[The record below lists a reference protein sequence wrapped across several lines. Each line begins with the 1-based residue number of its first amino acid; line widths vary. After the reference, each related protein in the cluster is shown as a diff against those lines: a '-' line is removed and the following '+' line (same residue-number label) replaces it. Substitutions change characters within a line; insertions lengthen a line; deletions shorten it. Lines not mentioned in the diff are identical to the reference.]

1 MKTDKEYFN
10 LKIDKEYYEKLKTI
24 DYSKVKEEIN
34 KSFDEY
40 LTTFL
45 PNAGPIGYE
54 EEEPLYFD
62 NYGEPVYD
70 PSNRDLV
77 FTVETDE
84 YMKNVVNKIQNY
96 FYENRMLIT
105 IIVAYNLM
113 ISQEYPLNKKLSLFS
128 MLGDSTFS
136 NKTKEI
142 IDPYIRDSDYS
153 YFPLF
158 MFPLINKFTKDE
170 ILSFILFNFNY
181 NSYFI
186 SDGLLKLFLNILNIK
201 DNEEVLNL
209 YSGLG
214 NFLIKSSL
222 YNSNTIIY
230 GYDDFD
236 DLLNISV
243 IRTSL
248 FSNNIKFENR
258 YKNNGEKITTLEY
271 LENRVNNNLKVDKIF
286 LNLSLISEY
295 YNENREKVT
304 IDYRNKIKNN
314 LKIDNIIVK
323 EASLEWLLYILLINQ
338 LKDNGKA
345 ISLVATNILSNHQN
359 KNIRKYFIEN
369 GHIESIIL
377 LPYNLMI
384 GYSTSLVL
392 IVFSKGNKKIRFI
405 NATEFYENEK
415 LENNKQKIIALIP
428 NNDINN
434 ILYLL
439 NDNKKTNISFSK
451 KIEDFS
457 KNDYNLDVIENIEV
471 LEEFENGVVFKN
483 VVKNIMRGSQTKLDK
498 EKTKTK
504 TTNVYLSLSDIND
517 GLVEF
522 ENIKEYLKEIPEK
535 QEKFCIKNNSILLS
549 KYGNPPYK
557 FAIAQIPNDIEKVLA
572 SSNFIIIEVD
582 EEKLNPWYL
591 AAFFSSNSGS
601 IVLRTTY
608 TGSDNLTLSIK
619 KLEDSIIPVPP
630 MEEQEKIG
638 KEYQKTINEIKEMK
652 KKLND
657 KIQSTKDIYKKYS
670 GDLVLPKLI

>member
-70 PSNRDLV
+70 PLNRDLV

-314 LKIDNIIVK
+314 LKIDNIIIK

-345 ISLVATNILSNHQN
+345 ISLVATNILSNLQN

-457 KNDYNLDVIENIEV
+457 KNDYNLDIIENIEV

>member
-1 MKTDKEYFN
+1 M
-10 LKIDKEYYEKLKTI
+10 KIDKEYYEKLKTI

-34 KSFDEY
+34 KTFDEY
-40 LTTFL
+40 FTTFL

-54 EEEPLYFD
+54 EEPLYFD
-62 NYGEPVYD
+62 DYGEPVYD
-70 PSNRDLV
+70 PLHRDLV

-84 YMKNVVNKIQNY
+84 YIKNVVNKIQNY
-96 FYENRMLIT
+96 FYENRALIT

-128 MLGDSTFS
+128 ILGDSTFS
-136 NKTKEI
+136 NKIKEI

-170 ILSFILFNFNY
+170 ILSFILFNFNC
-181 NSYFI
+181 NPYFI

-209 YSGLG
+209 YSSLG
-214 NFLIKSSL
+214 DFLIKSSL

-236 DLLNISV
+236 GFLNISV
-243 IRTSL
+243 IRASL
-248 FSNNIKFENR
+248 FSNNIKFENK
-258 YKNNGEKITTLEY
+258 YKNNGEKISTLEY

-295 YNENREKVT
+295 YNENKEIVT
-304 IDYRNKIKNN
+304 IDYRNKIENN
-314 LKIDNIIVK
+314 LKIHNVIVK
-323 EASLEWLLYILLINQ
+323 EASLEWLFYILLINQ

-345 ISLVATNILSNHQN
+345 ISLVATNILSNLQN

-369 GHIESIIL
+369 GYIESIIL
-377 LPYNLMI
+377 LPDNLMI
-384 GYSTSLVL
+384 GYSTTLAL

-415 LENNKQKIIALIP
+415 LENNKQKNIALIP

-457 KNDYNLDVIENIEV
+457 KNDYNLNVIENIEV

-498 EKTKTK
+498 QKTKTK

-517 GLVEF
+517 GLIEF
-522 ENIKEYLKEIPEK
+522 ENIKEYLKETPEK

-557 FAIAQIPNDIEKVLA
+557 FAIAQIPNNIEKVLA
-572 SSNFIIIEVD
+572 NSNFIIIEVD

-638 KEYQKTINEIKEMK
+638 KEYQKTINEIKELK

-657 KIQSTKDIYKKYS
+657 KIQITKEIFKKYD
-670 GDLVLPKLI
+670 GGLI